1 MQGLPGRRPVLLCP
15 GPRGLERV
23 SAAVGP
29 LRALAG
35 SWPRRIAGGPLP
47 VEPPRL
53 SAVSEDFVSMWFL
66 RQQCLPGRSC
76 STSRLDSIMPEALRG
91 CGIGLFEALGE
102 VFQGSRVP
110 SLEDPAPD
118 LLSFLAAVRP

>member
-1 MQGLPGRRPVLLCP
+1 
-15 GPRGLERV
+15 
-23 SAAVGP
+23 
-29 LRALAG
+29 
-35 SWPRRIAGGPLP
+35 
-47 VEPPRL
+47 
-53 SAVSEDFVSMWFL
+53 MWFL

-118 LLSFLAAVRP
+118 LLSFLAAVRHLEASGQHVEGLQIPRLGHVG